1 MLQPPTFTACHTHLW
16 VITVDFTQVQGFALK
31 AVERSMPG
39 AIVKHLSKA
48 IEAMPLSM
56 HTPNT
61 PSFTMPS
68 PPAPITNFG
77 VKIISV

>member
-16 VITVDFTQVQGFALK
+16 VTVDFTQVQGFALK

-77 VKIISV
+77 PKVISV